1 VPDIGTCLKL
11 KRKPEKARDNRI
23 RPRSC
28 ARPRSRRTACR
39 TAVGRCDE
47 ALRAPAVRAFVDV
60 MHESWLFFLNAG
72 KSHFPGGH
80 ATTEKVTGL
89 RGAPPR
95 ERIARNPHCQIPRR
109 CSQFFLSIAASMS
122 HNIPSIVST
131 GCAKRR
137 RQGGQKGRWCAK
149 STGPARAA
157 AAAAHGRARADPM
170 AKPCGAKG
178 SGDSLRFGHEMS
190 NASPTRAGI
199 VGVVLRQGPLSCDGR
214 MNIRMAAPTK
224 NSAPIITLS
233 RALTGRAWNSKP
245 PISPG
250 RSQQTAPASAKTM
263 ARIFIA
269 IAAPRLYVPRRL
281 KQSSEKGSCS

>member
-1 VPDIGTCLKL
+1 MPDIGTCLKL

-149 STGPARAA
+149 STGPARVQPP
-157 AAAAHGRARADPM
+157 RQLM
-170 AKPCGAKG
+170 AEPV
-178 SGDSLRFGHEMS
+178 
-190 NASPTRAGI
+190 PTR
-199 VGVVLRQGPLSCDGR
+199 
-214 MNIRMAAPTK
+214 
-224 NSAPIITLS
+224 
-233 RALTGRAWNSKP
+233 W
-245 PISPG
+245 
-250 RSQQTAPASAKTM
+250 RSLA
-263 ARIFIA
+263 
-269 IAAPRLYVPRRL
+269 VPRGLVTAYALATKCRTHRQREQAL
-281 KQSSEKGSCS
+281 SAWCCVKALCRATAG